1 MINLMKIK
9 SSKFISPNKF
19 EDSYVTNITIF
30 LNREKIYKFNAIYI
44 QNIVNLHDIDKLFVC
59 LSGQQN
65 LH

>member
-1 MINLMKIK
+1 MKIK

-44 QNIVNLHDIDKLFVC
+44 QNIVNLQDIDKLFVC
-59 LSGQQN
+59 LSR
-65 LH
+65 L